1 MVRVHLDTDI
11 GGDIDDLCALA
22 LLLAWPAVEI
32 VGITTVNEVGGRL
45 AGYACEVLRIAG
57 REAAP
62 VAAGAD
68 VTLGRFRDPPTVPD
82 ETRYWPRPV
91 EPVPGPLAAALD
103 LLKANIDA
111 GAVVVAIGPFTNLA
125 LLEERHPGTLARAN
139 LTLMGGF
146 VRPIRAGYPQWPNR
160 YDYNIQQ
167 DVAASRLVI
176 ETARP
181 LLVPATI
188 TVETAFRA
196 AYLPGLRQA
205 GPLGDLLARQGE
217 AHAADNQTRERVGAV
232 YPGPPDDILNFQ
244 HDPLAVAVALG
255 WDGVTIETL
264 PLRLRVEDGWLVEQ
278 EEPGGLPI
286 RVVTSVDG
294 PRFNAF
300 WYERVTSAG
309 RPRLH
314 PWQLP

>member
-22 LLLAWPAVEI
+22 LLLAWPEVEI
-32 VGITTVNEVGGRL
+32 AGITTVNEAAGRL
-45 AGYACEVLRIAG
+45 AGYAHEALRIAG
-57 REAAP
+57 REGVP
-62 VAAGAD
+62 IAAGAD
-68 VTLGRFRDPPTVPD
+68 ETLGRFRDPPTVPD
-82 ETRYWPRPV
+82 ESRYWPRPV
-91 EPVPGPLAAALD
+91 APAPGPLDAALD
-103 LLKANIDA
+103 LLKENIDA
-111 GAVVVAIGPFTNLA
+111 GAIVVAIGPFTNLA
-125 LLEERHPGTLARAN
+125 LLEERYPGTLERAR

-146 VRPIRAGYPQWPNR
+146 VRPIRDGYPQWPNR
-160 YDYNIQQ
+160 YDFNIQQ
-167 DVAASRLVI
+167 DVAASRLAI

-205 GPLGDLLARQGE
+205 GPLGELLARQGE
-217 AHAADNQTRERVGAV
+217 AHEADNQTMARVGARYAHV
-232 YPGPPDDILNFQ
+232 PDDILNFQ

-255 WDGVTIETL
+255 WEGVTIETL
-264 PLRLRVEDGWLVEQ
+264 PLRLREEDGWLI
-278 EEPGGLPI
+278 EEERPDGVPI
-286 RVVTSVDG
+286 RVVTAVDG
-294 PRFNAF
+294 PRFNEF

-309 RPRLH
+309 RPPH